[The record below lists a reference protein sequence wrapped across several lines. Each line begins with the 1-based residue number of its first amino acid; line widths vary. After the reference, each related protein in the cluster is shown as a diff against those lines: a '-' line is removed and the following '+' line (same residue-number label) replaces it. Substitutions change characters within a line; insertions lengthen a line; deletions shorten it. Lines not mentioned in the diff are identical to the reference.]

1 MGRKQPNKETIK
13 AMQEISE
20 GNKELLESIEQLQP
34 TQIIQFGNDF
44 YRFELVFN
52 AIGVK
57 FYTLTDKDERLE
69 LNTKHKDVK
78 ELLGK
83 YIIKYV
89 SEPETTTDTNILE
102 THTKNKLNLLK
113 AWNKILED

>member
-1 MGRKQPNKETIK
+1 MGRKQPNKETVK
-13 AMQEISE
+13 AIQEVSE
-20 GNKELLESIEQLQP
+20 DNRELLESIEQLQP